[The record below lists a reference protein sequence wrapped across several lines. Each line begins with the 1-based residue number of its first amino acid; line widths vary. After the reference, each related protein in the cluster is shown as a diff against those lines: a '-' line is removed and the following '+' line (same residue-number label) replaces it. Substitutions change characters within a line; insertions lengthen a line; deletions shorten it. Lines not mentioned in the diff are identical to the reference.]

1 MSNVGMCRAFAM
13 TRLTVYSS
21 LSTMVV
27 GYVIRTNFHFLSPL
41 FLHAIAIWSIQHI
54 KNLYHVHISKFWVV
68 VLLLSTG
75 LRHNHIMKAA
85 LSGKLFPW
93 PYFFYPEYFI
103 ALPVLLFLR
112 FCYKARKAEASF
124 FLFFFENTFASFFLS
139 NCWIVIFW
147 TAIRVIRLECWYL
160 WFFFCRD
167 CLSKL
172 FNSLLYLSC
181 LHFSL
186 VLTRKSWRNEYSWSW
201 NR

>member
-1 MSNVGMCRAFAM
+1 MVHPAYKELVPCPYKQVLSSS
-13 TRLTVYSS
+13 TVTVHWFTTQPYYEGCFVWETLS
-21 LSTMVV
+21 L
-27 GYVIRTNFHFLSPL
+27 
-41 FLHAIAIWSIQHI
+41 AI
-54 KNLYHVHISKFWVV
+54 L
-68 VLLLSTG
+68 
-75 LRHNHIMKAA
+75 
-85 LSGKLFPW
+85 
-93 PYFFYPEYFI
+93 FYPEYFI